1 MVSYI
6 IPILLLISFFLFI
19 YFILK
24 GGNLTIGLFV
34 MAILW
39 AIIGLVP
46 FDTAIK
52 KIFTEPVLGYGPT
65 IIYIIFGS
73 WFGRVLVESGI
84 ASSISEETNRIG
96 KKKPLLSAILVLL
109 VTSFIFISAYGVGSV
124 IAIGVILL
132 PIMLSVGIPRDLA
145 LTTFCLAIGAPMYIN
160 VVLFNQIKPFFPSVT
175 YDNKYLK
182 FAWIAAIIQLAFVIL
197 LLVLNRKKID
207 PAKAQENLAVI
218 GAQIDNS
225 DQKPKISK
233 IAYIVPIIPV
243 AMNMLFKWD
252 AVPSLTLAA
261 LLAMLLTKKM
271 NNYKKLVDFIND
283 TVKKA
288 ISDIAGLIMFLMALT
303 MFTGAAKIDAVH
315 FKPLFSAILPHG
327 HLILAIIFGIL
338 APLALFRG
346 PLHVWGAGAATAAV
360 LSGTHLFSDY
370 FLLPLLL
377 IPSLLAVS
385 TDVTQSWNI
394 WGLDYMKVDTKSFL
408 KYGVPT
414 MWIVSIINEVVA
426 FMFFG

>member
-1 MVSYI
+1 M
-6 IPILLLISFFLFI
+6 
-19 YFILK
+19 
-24 GGNLTIGLFV
+24 
-34 MAILW
+34 
-39 AIIGLVP
+39 
-46 FDTAIK
+46 
-52 KIFTEPVLGYGPT
+52 
-65 IIYIIFGS
+65 GS
-73 WFGRVLVESGI
+73 
-84 ASSISEETNRIG
+84 
-96 KKKPLLSAILVLL
+96 
-109 VTSFIFISAYGVGSV
+109 
-124 IAIGVILL
+124 
-132 PIMLSVGIPRDLA
+132 
-145 LTTFCLAIGAPMYIN
+145 
-160 VVLFNQIKPFFPSVT
+160 
-175 YDNKYLK
+175 
-182 FAWIAAIIQLAFVIL
+182 
-197 LLVLNRKKID
+197 
-207 PAKAQENLAVI
+207 
-218 GAQIDNS
+218 
-225 DQKPKISK
+225 
-233 IAYIVPIIPV
+233 IVPV

-261 LLAMLLTKKM
+261 ILAMLLTKKM

-327 HLILAIIFGIL
+327 HLILALIFGVL